1 MEKHANSGK
10 TRFSPTP
17 LMVGMAL
24 LWPMA
29 FAVAQTAVP
38 ADAPAAPQAGV
49 LQAVTVTAERRAEN
63 VKDVPSSIST
73 ISGEKFDVL
82 NTGGMDIRMLSGRV
96 PSLNIESSFG
106 RAFPRFYIR
115 GYGNTDFRSNA
126 SQPVSLIYDDIV
138 QENPILKGFPVFDV
152 ERIEVLAGPQGT
164 LFGRNTPAGVVK
176 IDSVKPS
183 KTTDGYFNA
192 SYGTYGTAALET
204 AFNLPLSGEWN
215 ARVSAQAQHRDNW
228 VKNDK
233 GPTKDLEGYNDRAVR
248 LQAAYD
254 GGGTFSALFNV
265 HGRDLAGSARL
276 FRANIIKKGS
286 NDLVDDFDPARL
298 QTDGINQQTLTST
311 GANAKLKW
319 SLPDFNVYS
328 ITGYETVKAYS
339 RGDIDGGYGAAFLPT
354 GGGPGVIPFPSE
366 SAAAVRDHSQITQE
380 IRLESKAKGP
390 LSWQGGVYL
399 FKEKLG
405 FDSYTY
411 NTLANNAQSGAPLQS
426 DQTNDTYAVF
436 GGLTYAVSDTL
447 KLRGGVR
454 YTQDKKTLITQPLP
468 AGDPNPT
475 VTTNGLS
482 SSTDNSQVS
491 WDLGATYKLD
501 KDSNLFA
508 RVATG
513 FRGASI
519 QPPGPFGPLNQAD
532 PETTIS
538 YEAGYKA
545 DLFDKRARTSISV
558 FHYDVKDQ
566 QLTAVGGSSNAV
578 RLVNAKNVS
587 GDGVEFNLDAY
598 VTPNFLMTFGGSYN
612 NTSINDAALAVGV
625 CAQCTVLNAKNAAGL
640 ALINGNALPNAPKW
654 IANVTAR
661 YGIPAANGGEYF
673 IYTDWAY
680 RSETNLF
687 LYQSAEFTAP
697 PLLEGGLR
705 LGYNWGNGKYE
716 AAIFG
721 RNITNQVRVTGAID
735 FNNLTGFINDPRTYG
750 VQFKMSL

>member
-1 MEKHANSGK
+1 
-10 TRFSPTP
+10 
-17 LMVGMAL
+17 
-24 LWPMA
+24 MA
-29 FAVAQTAVP
+29 FAVAQSATP
-38 ADAPAAPQAGV
+38 ADTPTAPQAGV

-82 NTGGMDIRMLSGRV
+82 NTGGLDIRMLSGRV

-152 ERIEVLAGPQGT
+152 DRIEVLAGPQGT

-204 AFNLPLSGEWN
+204 AFNLPLSGDWN
-215 ARVSAQAQHRDNW
+215 ARISAQAQHRDNW

-233 GPTKDLEGYNDRAVR
+233 GPTKDLEGYDDRAVR

-254 GGGTFSALFNV
+254 GGGTFSGLFNV
-265 HGRDLAGSARL
+265 HGRDLKGSARL

-286 NDLVDDFDPARL
+286 NELVDDFDPARI
-298 QTDGINQQTLTST
+298 QTDGINKQTLSNS

-328 ITGYETVKAYS
+328 ITGYETVNAYS

-366 SAAAVRDHSQITQE
+366 SAAAVRDHQQVTQE
-380 IRLESKAKGP
+380 IRLESKGKGP

-399 FKEKLG
+399 FKEQLG

-411 NTLANNAQSGAPLQS
+411 NTLANNAQSGAPLKS

-436 GGLTYAVSDTL
+436 GGLTYAMSDTL

-454 YTQDKKTLITQPLP
+454 YTQDKKTLTTQPLP

-475 VTTNGLS
+475 VTTNGLGA
-482 SSTDNSQVS
+482 STDNSQIS
-491 WDLGATYKLD
+491 WDMGATYKLD
-501 KDSNLFA
+501 KDSNLFG
-508 RVATG
+508 RIATG

-519 QPPGPFGPLNQAD
+519 QPPGPFGPLNKAD

-538 YEAGYKA
+538 YEVGYKA
-545 DLFDKRARTSISV
+545 DLLEKRARTSISV

-566 QLTAVGGSSNAV
+566 QLTAVGGASNAV

-598 VTPNFLMTFGGSYN
+598 VTPNFLVTVGGSYN
-612 NTSINDAALAVGV
+612 NTSINDPTLAVGV
-625 CAQCTVLNAKNAAGL
+625 CAQCTVLNSKNAAGL

-661 YGIPAANGGEYF
+661 YGIPTANGGEYF

-750 VQFKMSL
+750 VQFKMTL

>member
-1 MEKHANSGK
+1 
-10 TRFSPTP
+10 
-17 LMVGMAL
+17 
-24 LWPMA
+24 
-29 FAVAQTAVP
+29 
-38 ADAPAAPQAGV
+38 
-49 LQAVTVTAERRAEN
+49 
-63 VKDVPSSIST
+63 
-73 ISGEKFDVL
+73 
-82 NTGGMDIRMLSGRV
+82 
-96 PSLNIESSFG
+96 
-106 RAFPRFYIR
+106 
-115 GYGNTDFRSNA
+115 
-126 SQPVSLIYDDIV
+126 DIV

-152 ERIEVLAGPQGT
+152 EHIEVLAGPQGT

-183 KTTDGYFNA
+183 KSTDGYFNA
-192 SYGTYGTAALET
+192 SYGTFGTAAVET
-204 AFNLPLSGEWN
+204 AFNLPLSGDWN
-215 ARVSAQAQHRDNW
+215 ARISAQVQHRDNW

-233 GPTKDLEGYNDRAVR
+233 GPTKDLEGYDDRAIR

-254 GGGTFSALFNV
+254 GGGTFSGLFNV
-265 HGRDLAGSARL
+265 HGRDLSGSARL

-286 NDLVDDFDPARL
+286 DDLVDNFDPARIS
-298 QTDGINQQTLTST
+298 TDGINKQTLSNS

-319 SLPDFNVYS
+319 SLPDFNIYS
-328 ITGYETVKAYS
+328 ITGYETVNAFS

-354 GGGPGVIPFPSE
+354 GGGPGLIPFPSE
-366 SAAAVRDHSQITQE
+366 SAAGVRDHQQVTQE
-380 IRLESKAKGP
+380 VRLESKSKGA
-390 LSWQGGVYL
+390 LNWQAGVYL

-411 NTLANNAQSGAPLQS
+411 NTLANNTQSGAALRS

-447 KLRGGVR
+447 KLRGGLR
-454 YTQDKKTLITQPLP
+454 YTQDKKSLQTQPLP

-475 VTTNGLS
+475 DTSNGLGA
-482 SSTDNSQVS
+482 STDNSQVN
-491 WDLGATYKLD
+491 WDMGATYKLD
-501 KDSNLFA
+501 KDNNLFA

-587 GDGVEFNLDAY
+587 GEGVEFNLDAY
-598 VTPNFLMTFGGSYN
+598 VTPNFLMTLGGSLN
-612 NTSINDAALAVGV
+612 NTAINDSTLAVGV
-625 CAQCTVLNAKNAAGL
+625 CAQCTVLNPKNAAGL

-661 YGIPAANGGEYF
+661 YSIPVANGSEYF

-687 LYQSAEFTAP
+687 LYKSAEFTAP

-721 RNITNQVRVTGAID
+721 RNITNQVRLTGAID

-750 VQFKMSL
+750 VQFKMTL

>member
-1 MEKHANSGK
+1 
-10 TRFSPTP
+10 
-17 LMVGMAL
+17 MVGMAL

-29 FAVAQTAVP
+29 FAVAQTAAPV
-38 ADAPAAPQAGV
+38 DAVAAPQAGV

-152 ERIEVLAGPQGT
+152 DRIEVLAGPQGT

-204 AFNLPLSGEWN
+204 AFNLPLSGDWN
-215 ARVSAQAQHRDNW
+215 ARISAQIQHRDNW

-233 GPTKDLEGYNDRAVR
+233 GPTKDLEGYDDRAVR

-254 GGGTFSALFNV
+254 GGGSFSGLFNV
-265 HGRDLAGSARL
+265 HGRDLNGSARL

-286 NDLVDDFDPARL
+286 NELVDDFDPSRM
-298 QTDGINQQTLTST
+298 QTDGINKQTLTNS

-328 ITGYETVKAYS
+328 ITGYEAVSAYS

-354 GGGPGVIPFPSE
+354 GGGPGLIPFPSE
-366 SAAAVRDHSQITQE
+366 SAAGVRDHQQVTQE
-380 IRLESKAKGP
+380 VRLESKGKGP
-390 LSWQGGVYL
+390 MTWQGGVYL

-411 NTLANNAQSGAPLQS
+411 STLANNAQSGSVLKS
-426 DQTNDTYAVF
+426 DQTNDTYAAF
-436 GGLTYAVSDTL
+436 GGLTYAVSDML

-454 YTQDKKTLITQPLP
+454 YTQDKKTLETQPLP

-475 VTTNGLS
+475 NTTNGLG

-501 KDSNLFA
+501 KDSNIFG
-508 RVATG
+508 RIATG

-519 QPPGPFGPLNQAD
+519 QPAGPFGPLNKAD

-538 YEAGYKA
+538 YEVGYKA
-545 DLFDKRARTSISV
+545 DLLDKRARTSISV

-566 QLTAVGGSSNAV
+566 QLTAVGGASNAV

-598 VTPNFLMTFGGSYN
+598 VTPNLLVTFGGSYN
-612 NTSINDAALAVGV
+612 NTAINDPTLAVGV
-625 CAQCTVLNAKNAAGL
+625 CAQCTVLNPKNAAGL

-750 VQFKMSL
+750 IQFKMTL